1 MSKAVLVMDMPERCA
16 DCPLRS
22 SEKTSYVC
30 CYLTLKNISSTDY
43 YDKKPDWCPLR
54 ELPEKTNHPA
64 YCDNGRFDKGWNAC
78 LDMILEKKVNEN
90 VMPGTRNE
98 KRTEGAQENEKRK

>member
-22 SEKTSYVC
+22 SKKTSYVC

-54 ELPEKTNHPA
+54 ELPEKIPN
-64 YCDNGRFDKGWNAC
+64 
-78 LDMILEKKVNEN
+78 LEH
-90 VMPGTRNE
+90 GT
-98 KRTEGAQENEKRK
+98 KMLRKALFG

>member
-22 SEKTSYVC
+22 SKKTSYVC

-54 ELPEKTNHPA
+54 ELPEKKERRIGEHGERMFRA
-64 YCDNGRFDKGWNAC
+64 GFNAC
-78 LDMILEKKVNEN
+78 LNEIMRQGMSDS
-90 VMPGTRNE
+90 VD
-98 KRTEGAQENEKRK
+98 

>member
-43 YDKKPDWCPLR
+43 YDKKPDWYLLR
-54 ELPEKTNHPA
+54 ELPEKIPDLEHGYENVEKSII
-64 YCDNGRFDKGWNAC
+64 RIGWNAC
-78 LDMILEKKVNEN
+78 LDMILENALSDSVD
-90 VMPGTRNE
+90 
-98 KRTEGAQENEKRK
+98 

>member
-1 MSKAVLVMDMPERCA
+1 MAKAVLVMDNPERCA
-16 DCPLRS
+16 DCPLRN

-54 ELPEKTNHPA
+54 ELPEKKEFYLSINYQKG
-64 YCDNGRFDKGWNAC
+64 YCEGWNAC
-78 LDMILEKKVNEN
+78 LDKILN
-90 VMPGTRNE
+90 
-98 KRTEGAQENEKRK
+98 

>member
-1 MSKAVLVMDMPERCA
+1 MAKAILVMNMPERCA

-54 ELPEKTNHPA
+54 DCRRRKNAESENMEKECSEQDLMPA
-64 YCDNGRFDKGWNAC
+64 
-78 LDMILEKKVNEN
+78 
-90 VMPGTRNE
+90 
-98 KRTEGAQENEKRK
+98 